1 MNKYNDKEISIFRR
15 VISDYDLLK
24 KEIDERIEKGYNLEN
39 LHDYIRHLS
48 SCSISNY
55 EENEYIDFYYCD
67 MLVSIY
73 NDNNELY
80 LGDTIEIWN
89 DEDMYYIGVFNNIKE
104 IKEAIRRVKK

>member
-48 SCSISNY
+48 SCSISSY

-89 DEDMYYIGVFNNIKE
+89 DEDMYHIEVFNNIKE
-104 IKEAIRRVKK
+104 IKEAIKYGE